1 MENQQ
6 QTYGNARS
14 SSCNSSSSNQINRKC
29 SCYLISGQPSLDW
42 YLTLSGLLSLVT
54 REHIYHTSPPFVVQ
68 NLVIPAGN
76 TPELY
81 NHPNPVHPSRR
92 GLISFMQSSTSAKD
106 TDLFITKFSYSL

>member
-1 MENQQ
+1 MLLLSHIWS
-6 QTYGNARS
+6 A
-14 SSCNSSSSNQINRKC
+14 
-29 SCYLISGQPSLDW
+29 
-42 YLTLSGLLSLVT
+42 LSGLVFNSIRTPLPGHQRT
-54 REHIYHTSPPFVVQ
+54 YYHTSPPFVVQ

-76 TPELY
+76 IPELY